1 MNSESRRGY
10 NPFRSQSPSRQE
22 SQDRGERSA
31 FPRRDDSPR
40 QDRPAFPR
48 RDDGPGGF
56 RNDGP
61 RQDRPAFPRRDDG
74 PGGFRNDGPRQ
85 DRPAFPRRDDGPGG
99 FRNDGPRQ
107 DRPAFPRRDDGPRND
122 GPRDRPAFRRDDG
135 PRNDGPRFRDARP
148 PQDDYEDPRFRREE
162 PREERPAAPVRTSV
176 QDSTLLY
183 SSQLLGRWDE
193 LPQFDLHSTELRRSL
208 PPDDAAVE
216 QTRHLCR
223 LVFRRRGGIDRAI
236 GQLCPR
242 QPAPRILRIL
252 RPALAWILFQDGLHP
267 ALAVDCAVRLAN
279 QTLDTRQAGFLNAVL
294 RRAVE
299 ERDQLRALAMKDLD
313 LGSWLESRWTARF
326 GAAKT
331 REMADIL
338 RLPAPV
344 TARALANSPNSAATG
359 LEAMPDMDWA
369 EGERLYR
376 VVEAQTFLRSEAAR
390 NFYFQDAATLLSIH
404 LLDPQRGETIADL
417 CAAPGGK
424 AIVISERVGAKG
436 HVIACDHSRERLFTL
451 KDNLDGYS
459 NVEIRQGDASKPQ
472 FDEASLDAVLL
483 DVPCSNTGVL
493 RRKPDAKWNQG
504 PGKLDELVALQG
516 KILDGACVVVRRG
529 GRLVYSTC
537 SIEPEENTQQVQA
550 FLQRNTDFELV
561 EERQLLPC
569 EDHDGAYAAVLRR
582 K

>member
-1 MNSESRRGY
+1 M
-10 NPFRSQSPSRQE
+10 
-22 SQDRGERSA
+22 
-31 FPRRDDSPR
+31 
-40 QDRPAFPR
+40 
-48 RDDGPGGF
+48 
-56 RNDGP
+56 
-61 RQDRPAFPRRDDG
+61 
-74 PGGFRNDGPRQ
+74 
-85 DRPAFPRRDDGPGG
+85 
-99 FRNDGPRQ
+99 
-107 DRPAFPRRDDGPRND
+107 
-122 GPRDRPAFRRDDG
+122 
-135 PRNDGPRFRDARP
+135 
-148 PQDDYEDPRFRREE
+148 
-162 PREERPAAPVRTSV
+162 
-176 QDSTLLY
+176 Y

-208 PPDDAAVE
+208 PADDPAVE

-236 GQLCPR
+236 GHLCPR
-242 QPAPRILRIL
+242 QPAPRVLRIL

-267 ALAVDCAVRLAN
+267 ALAVDCAVRVAN
-279 QTLDTRQAGFLNAVL
+279 QTLDSRQAGFLNAVL

-299 ERDQLRALAMKDLD
+299 ERDQLRNLAMKDLD

-326 GAAKT
+326 GADKT
-331 REMADIL
+331 REIADLI

-344 TARALANSPNSAATG
+344 TARALANSPNSAAAG
-359 LEAMPDMDWA
+359 LEAMPSMDWA

-376 VVEAQTFLRSEAAR
+376 VVEAQTFLRSDAAR
-390 NFYFQDAATLLSIH
+390 NFYFQDAATLLPIH

-472 FDEASLDAVLL
+472 FDEGSLDAVLL

-516 KILDGACVVVRRG
+516 KILDGACVVVKRG

-550 FLQRNTDFELV
+550 FLQRNSHFELI

>member
-22 SQDRGERSA
+22 GQDRGERSA

-99 FRNDGPRQ
+99 FRNDGPR
-107 DRPAFPRRDDGPRND
+107 ND
-122 GPRDRPAFRRDDG
+122 GPRARPAFRRDDG

-242 QPAPRILRIL
+242 QPAPRVLRIL

-299 ERDQLRALAMKDLD
+299 ERDQLRDLAMKDLD

-326 GAAKT
+326 GAAKI

-390 NFYFQDAATLLSIH
+390 NFYFQDAATLLPIH

-424 AIVISERVGAKG
+424 AIVISERVGSKG

-472 FDEASLDAVLL
+472 FDEASLDAILL

-550 FLQRNTDFELV
+550 FLLRNSDFELV